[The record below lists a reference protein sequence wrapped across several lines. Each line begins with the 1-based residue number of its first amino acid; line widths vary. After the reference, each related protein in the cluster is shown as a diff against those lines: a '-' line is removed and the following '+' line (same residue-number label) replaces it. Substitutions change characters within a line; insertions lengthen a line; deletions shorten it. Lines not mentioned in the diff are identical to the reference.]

1 MTMHTSGLFRVSLN
15 LGLKVANAGLALLA
29 VLLLREVAPIAT
41 AADLVLAQV
50 IAMTAAQ
57 LVALPLGQDLLRHL
71 SASDGVPNALEHL
84 RLAVLRGGLSALLT
98 CGVGMFATE
107 WLFPGRGGLRTFLLA
122 YAPLVMSG
130 CIALV
135 LGHVRASRKDMFGF
149 IIGQGLIVNLA
160 SSAYL
165 GALLIGVGG
174 TGFSTGTYLVLINA
188 ASALVAG
195 AMAWRDIRHSRRAI
209 ASGASEEPLFEPR
222 PPVRTK
228 ALAGATT
235 LGILVQQLPTPLVG
249 MCADADFVVQF
260 FLVQRFAAQFALI
273 SNAMTIQFVP
283 RLMRAFVAAETE
295 HRARNAAAFVL
306 AEYRKVNLR
315 FGLPGILVYGLC
327 CAMFLHQVTPPALW
341 PVTRMVILCLF
352 LPSALAAL
360 LGLAGPTL
368 VAARRETAL
377 AMSFASG
384 LAVLALAFV
393 AQPLLSLTGISA
405 MIGGAQFLTVMLQYL
420 LIRRLVGLDIAMGA
434 SK

>member
-1 MTMHTSGLFRVSLN
+1 MTMHAGGLLRMSLN

-50 IAMTAAQ
+50 IAMTAVQ

-71 SASDGVPNALEHL
+71 SASDGMPNGLEHL
-84 RLAVLRGGLSALLT
+84 RLAVLRGGLSALVT
-98 CGVGMFATE
+98 CGLGLFATE
-107 WLFPGRGGLRTFLLA
+107 WLFPGRSGLRIFLLA
-122 YAPLVMSG
+122 YAPLVISG
-130 CIALV
+130 CVALV
-135 LGHVRASRKDMFGF
+135 LGHARASRTDMFGF
-149 IIGQGLIVNLA
+149 VVGQGLIVNLA
-160 SSAYL
+160 ASAYL

-174 TGFSTGTYLVLINA
+174 TGFSTGTYLMLINA

-195 AMAWRDIRHSRRAI
+195 AMAWQDIRRSRQAI
-209 ASGASEEPLFEPR
+209 ASGASDEPPCEPR

-228 ALAGATT
+228 ALAAATT
-235 LGILVQQLPTPLVG
+235 LGILLQQLPTPLVG
-249 MCADADFVVQF
+249 MRADADFVVQF

-283 RLMRAFVAAETE
+283 RLMRAFAAETV
-295 HRARNAAAFVL
+295 HRARNAAAVVL
-306 AEYRKVNLR
+306 AEYRKDNLR
-315 FGLPGILVYGLC
+315 FGLPGILAYGLC

-341 PVTRMVILCLF
+341 PVTRMIILCLF
-352 LPSALAAL
+352 LPGALAAL

-368 VAARRETAL
+368 VAARREAAL

-393 AQPLLSLTGISA
+393 TQPLLSLIGLSA
-405 MIGGAQFLTVMLQYL
+405 MIGGAQLLTVMLQYL
-420 LIRRLVGLDIAMGA
+420 LIRRLLGLDIAKGA